1 MTRWKRA
8 QIFKDLWLRVYNW
21 KADVLMQ
28 KLKKMI
34 WYAREAKHYFSN
46 AKKIRHGLMDRDTEE
61 IFLYFFF

>member
-1 MTRWKRA
+1 MTCWKRA
-8 QIFKDLWLRVYNW
+8 QIFKDLWLRVYKW

-46 AKKIRHGLMDRDTEE
+46 AKKLGID
-61 IFLYFFF
+61 